1 MDGKAKRVC
10 LRAGGEAYAA
20 GTAQEIIRMEN
31 EILGTWTAE
40 EVEQYVAL
48 TERFLVDMRARVEE
62 LRGRKARE
70 WNV

>member
-1 MDGKAKRVC
+1 
-10 LRAGGEAYAA
+10 
-20 GTAQEIIRMEN
+20 MEN
-31 EILGTWTAE
+31 EILDTWTAE